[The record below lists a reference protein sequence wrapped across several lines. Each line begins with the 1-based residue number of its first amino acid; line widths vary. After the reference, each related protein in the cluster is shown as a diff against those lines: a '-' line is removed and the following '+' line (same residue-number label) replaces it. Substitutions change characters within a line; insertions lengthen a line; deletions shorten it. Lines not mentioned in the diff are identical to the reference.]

1 MNYTEAKSKYIQAW
15 GTLGT
20 SWGINKAMAQ
30 IHALL
35 LISSEPL
42 STDTIMEE
50 LNISRGNANMNI
62 RSLMDWGIINKVY
75 VSGERKEFFVSEKD
89 VWSLARQVIKERR
102 KRELEPVIKVL
113 KEVSTVEFENDSKE
127 SKEFTKMTS
136 ELARFSSKID
146 DMLELTIKAEENWFF
161 KSFLKLFK

>member
-1 MNYTEAKSKYIQAW
+1 MNYAEAKSKYIQAW

-35 LISSEPL
+35 LVSSEPL
-42 STDTIMEE
+42 STDIIMEE

-113 KEVSTVEFENDSKE
+113 NEVSSIKLEGSEE
-127 SKEFTKMTS
+127 AKEFTKMTS
-136 ELARFSSKID
+136 ELAKFSSKID